1 MGGSRGEGAVPG
13 GRLVLHRFNGDEE
26 YGLDTAVVRVIRSY
40 DGGDGDADAG
50 VTVWFEAL
58 ADPDAARRCEDT
70 ADGNAAPSAE
80 VGVAMTAAEA
90 DIDRLVGRTLL
101 MPGVAEGE
109 DSAMSLLYY
118 FEHEPLRDNR
128 ITVLARDGEL
138 LRVRW
143 TGECDDVNFYDGSK
157 APTRLE
163 IEGDFLF
170 RDVDGRPPAAQDLS

>member
-170 RDVDGRPPAAQDLS
+170 RDVDGRPPAAPDLS